1 MVASLFRVRVTTR
14 RVYALGALAAVLFG
28 YDSGIIGAAIL
39 FIPQE
44 LPLTPIQEGAVVSGT
59 VFGAMVGALG
69 SGPAAD
75 RLGRQRILLAAGV
88 VFTVGALGA
97 GVAATVAVLVVF
109 RFILGL
115 GVGIASVMVPLYLAE
130 MAPARDRGVIT
141 SLNQYMIIVGTA
153 LAAAVGYGLAFTG
166 SWRWMLLLGVFPAVV
181 LTVGMFAMPDTPRS
195 LVRRG
200 HAEHARAVLVG
211 LRGDTVLAEREFTE
225 IMELERQQHDTRPS
239 ARLSDPW
246 VRRLLLLGALLAI
259 FQQITGIGTIVY
271 APTVLAGFGVAE
283 LTALLFGFLNGLL
296 NILTIALVVRA
307 KVVDRRGRK
316 PILLVGL
323 VGMSASLFAVGVAA
337 LILPVGSTALFVIAV
352 AAFVVFTNTFS
363 ATWGPVLWV
372 VLAEIFPLAIRG
384 SAMAI
389 ATLFNWLA
397 AFVVS
402 LTFPTFTALAG
413 AGTVFIVYAA
423 VGVVIFPIVW
433 WMVPETKER
442 SLESLEAAFRNG
454 TPIRPAERITA
465 APTTTKPTAA
475 ETGGTT

>member
-1 MVASLFRVRVTTR
+1 MVASSFQTRVTTR

-28 YDSGIIGAAIL
+28 YDNGIIGAALL
-39 FIPQE
+39 FIPDE
-44 LPLTPIQEGAVVSGT
+44 LPLTPFQTGAVVSAM

-75 RLGRQRILLAAGV
+75 RLGRQRILLVAGV

-97 GVAATVAVLVVF
+97 GIAPTVNGLVLF

-115 GVGIASVMVPLYLAE
+115 AIGIASVIVPLYLAE
-130 MAPARDRGVIT
+130 MAPAADRGAIT

-153 LAAAVGYGLAFTG
+153 LSAAIGYALAFTG
-166 SWRWMLLLGVFPAVV
+166 SWRWMLLIGVFPAVV
-181 LTVGMFAMPDTPRS
+181 LMVGMFFMPDTPRS

-200 HAEHARAVLVG
+200 QAEQGRAVLVG
-211 LRGDTVLAEREFTE
+211 LRGDTAVAEREFTE
-225 IMELERQQHDTRPS
+225 IMELERRQHDTGTG
-239 ARLSDPW
+239 ARLSAPW

-259 FQQITGIGTIVY
+259 FQQITGINAIVYY
-271 APTVLAGFGVAE
+271 APTVLTSFGVSTQ
-283 LTALLFGFLNGLL
+283 TALLFGFLNGLL
-296 NILTIALVVRA
+296 NILTIAVVVRS

-316 PILLVGL
+316 PVLLAGL
-323 VGMSASLFAVGVAA
+323 VGMSASLFAVGAAA
-337 LILPVGSTALFVIAV
+337 LIFPVGSTALFVIAV

-372 VLAEIFPLAIRG
+372 LLAEIFPLAIRG
-384 SAMAI
+384 TAMAI

-413 AGTVFIVYAA
+413 MGTVFIAYAA
-423 VGVVIFPIVW
+423 ACVVVFPIVW
-433 WMVPETKER
+433 RMVPETKER

-454 TPIRPAERITA
+454 GRT
-465 APTTTKPTAA
+465 
-475 ETGGTT
+475 